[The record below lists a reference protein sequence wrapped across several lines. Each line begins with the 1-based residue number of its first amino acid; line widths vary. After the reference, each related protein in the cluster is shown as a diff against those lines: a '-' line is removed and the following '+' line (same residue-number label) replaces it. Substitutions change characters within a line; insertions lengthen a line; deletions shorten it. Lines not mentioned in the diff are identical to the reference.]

1 MHLSPGPCESPGKTG
16 LDWVAFK
23 LCLVWLCL
31 LPVVLAAKNLPWD
44 AGLPSPTLVLGNG
57 QVFECLVRDNADRSA
72 STLCLPFLPGV
83 RGVKSS
89 PRDRTVGVLCA
100 REKNPSGDLNCI
112 SSFI

>member
-44 AGLPSPTLVLGNG
+44 AVSPLPPLFWETDRCSSVWSEITRTGPLPLS
-57 QVFECLVRDNADRSA
+57 VF
-72 STLCLPFLPGV
+72 P
-83 RGVKSS
+83 SS
-89 PRDRTVGVLCA
+89 
-100 REKNPSGDLNCI
+100 RE
-112 SSFI
+112 